1 MTTNQHLK
9 QEITAIMN
17 DARLY
22 QTNKCAHCNLPLE
35 LPIVRFVCGHSY
47 HCGCISSDS
56 PGCSRCAYKF
66 KWDSESGLT

>member
-9 QEITAIMN
+9 QEISAIMN

-47 HCGCISSDS
+47 HSGCLSSDS
-56 PGCSRCAYKF
+56 PVCSRCAYKF
-66 KWDSESGLT
+66 K

>member
-1 MTTNQHLK
+1 
-9 QEITAIMN
+9 MN

-47 HCGCISSDS
+47 HAGCLSSDS

-66 KWDSESGLT
+66 K